1 MSFMKN
7 CIANFLCYESG
18 EIGENTSRRYTT
30 MRFLVALSALVVFVC
45 TSPCLAADPWFVIK
59 DTNDVCRVIEAKEKT
74 PKTIGGPYKT
84 KAEAE
89 KAKEKLCPKSAW
101 FVIKDVNS
109 VCKVIEA
116 EDKTPKTIGGP
127 YKTKEEAEKAKDKL
141 CPKSAWFII
150 KDVNN
155 VCKVIEAED
164 KTPKTIG
171 GPYKTKDEAEKA
183 KAKLCKK

>member
-1 MSFMKN
+1 
-7 CIANFLCYESG
+7 
-18 EIGENTSRRYTT
+18 
-30 MRFLVALSALVVFVC
+30 MRFVIALSVLVAFVF
-45 TSPCLAADPWFVIK
+45 TSPCSAADPWFIIK
-59 DTNDVCRVIEAKEKT
+59 DVNDVCKVIESKEKT

-84 KAEAE
+84 KDEAE

-101 FVIKDVNS
+101 FV
-109 VCKVIEA
+109 
-116 EDKTPKTIGGP
+116 
-127 YKTKEEAEKAKDKL
+127 
-141 CPKSAWFII
+141 I

-183 KAKLCKK
+183 KEKLCKK